1 MLSTRGWMTDGGI
14 WKIKYGKLYS
24 KEKKPSTAEKL
35 TILKTP
41 IPVSGEI
48 SLIKSR
54 ADLQTRLW
62 LVDNE
67 AGNVISG
74 NNLAKRLNEFY
85 ISTTSD
91 LSLLDLR
98 NLTAFLPAQNELPK
112 IRPGEVCRK
121 LSNRRILLNPSDL
134 AASHIAFGE
143 TLLLNFLYLL
153 RKFLMPHFPPVSF

>member
-14 WKIKYGKLYS
+14 WKTKYGKLYS
-24 KEKKPSTAEKL
+24 KEKKPSTAKKL

-41 IPVSGEI
+41 IPVSGGI

-98 NLTAFLPAQNELPK
+98 NLPAFLPAERTARDKTRRGVQKSVKSKNSFK
-112 IRPGEVCRK
+112 IRRTWRHPKLHLEKLRSWTFSTCCR
-121 LSNRRILLNPSDL
+121 
-134 AASHIAFGE
+134 
-143 TLLLNFLYLL
+143 NF
-153 RKFLMPHFPPVSF
+153 